1 MSLTIGSA
9 LASGLAGVDVAS
21 RRVATA
27 AGNIANVR
35 SLAPQGAGD
44 AGGFRPLEVQQV
56 SGAQGIPRAVVRV
69 ADVNPLKTFEPTSP
83 VADANGIVSRAN
95 VGLAR
100 ETGDLITAQRAL
112 EASLAAI
119 STADKMLGSLFDE
132 EA

>member
-35 SLAPQGAGD
+35 SLAPQGAD
-44 AGGFRPLEVQQV
+44 DLEVQQV

>member
-9 LASGLAGVDVAS
+9 LASGLAGVDVAA

-35 SLAPQGAGD
+35 STD
-44 AGGFRPLEVQQV
+44 SGFQPLELQQI
-56 SGAQGIPRAVVRV
+56 GGTQGTPKAVVRA
-69 ADVNPLKTFEPTSP
+69 ADVNPLKTYDPTDP
-83 VADANGIVSRAN
+83 AADANGIVSHAN
-95 VGLAR
+95 VSLER
-100 ETGDLITAQRAL
+100 ETATLITAQRAL